1 MTRNIIKSYA
11 EKLEVKDVIK
21 FGLKEGIS
29 VSEEEASI
37 FLETVKANIDYILD
51 GNGLE
56 LIESKKEEF
65 SLETY
70 EKILEL
76 FNKYKK
82 FIG

>member
-1 MTRNIIKSYA
+1 MNKNIIKNYV

-21 FGLKEGIS
+21 FGIKEGIS
-29 VSEEEASI
+29 VSDEEANI
-37 FLETVKANIDYILD
+37 FLETVKDNIDYILD

>member
-1 MTRNIIKSYA
+1 MYVAERQNSVMGMVMTKKYFSTSEGEDYD
-11 EKLEVKDVIK
+11 EVKFI
-21 FGLKEGIS
+21 
-29 VSEEEASI
+29 
-37 FLETVKANIDYILD
+37 
-51 GNGLE
+51 NGLE

>member
-29 VSEEEASI
+29 VSEEEAST
-37 FLETVKANIDYILD
+37 FLETVKDNIDYILD

>member
-1 MTRNIIKSYA
+1 MTRNIIKSYV
-11 EKLEVKDVIK
+11 EKLEVNDVIK
-21 FGLKEGIS
+21 FSLKEGIS
-29 VSEEEASI
+29 ISYEEAYI
-37 FLETVKANIDYILD
+37 FLETVKDNIDYILD

-65 SLETY
+65 SLEVY
-70 EKILEL
+70 EKMLEL

>member
-1 MTRNIIKSYA
+1 MNKNIIKNYA

-29 VSEEEASI
+29 VSEEEANL
-37 FLETVKANIDYILD
+37 FLETVKDNIDYILD

>member
-29 VSEEEASI
+29 VSEEEAGI
-37 FLETVKANIDYILD
+37 FLETVKDNIDYILD

>member
-1 MTRNIIKSYA
+1 MNKNIIKNYV

-21 FGLKEGIS
+21 FGIKEGIS
-29 VSEEEASI
+29 VSDEEANI
-37 FLETVKANIDYILD
+37 FLETVKDNIDYILD

-56 LIESKKEEF
+56 LIENKKEEF